1 MIVPHKKGEPAG
13 FTTIIFLG
21 PMRSYWSED
30 GWHDTET
37 MQAVPKPKIRK
48 KKGEVVK

>member
-13 FTTIIFLG
+13 GRNLG
-21 PMRSYWSED
+21 MAGWCRSYWSED

-37 MQAVPKPKIRK
+37 GKIVKAPKEVEEEAVS
-48 KKGEVVK
+48 